1 MIAGAHP
8 GPGTEAFLAP
18 EPPHVRAGFG
28 QQHCGTQ
35 MVNAGNGL
43 HQLPFLLVRRHRRHD
58 LDIEL
63 LELLF

>member
-8 GPGTEAFLAP
+8 GPGTEACLAP
-18 EPPHVRAGFG
+18 EPPHVRAELG
-28 QQHCGTQ
+28 QQHCGTE

-43 HQLPFLLVRRHRRHD
+43 HQPPFLLVRRHGRDD
-58 LDIEL
+58 LDIEF